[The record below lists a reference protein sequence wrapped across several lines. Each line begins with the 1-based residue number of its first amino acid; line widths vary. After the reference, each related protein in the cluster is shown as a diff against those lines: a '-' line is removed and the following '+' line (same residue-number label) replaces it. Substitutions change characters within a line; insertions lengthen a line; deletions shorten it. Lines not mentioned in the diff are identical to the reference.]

1 MGCGFSSPEAARG
14 PASTRDQIIGR
25 RTTHGSEPLDRS
37 VFITATENGE
47 WAPPCCVRV
56 YKCPDA
62 GWATLLFFRMG
73 GTNAAGGDDNV
84 GIDRPLS
91 APNGGS
97 TKVRQGSRR
106 RGTAQAQLAVP
117 QRRIRYRIASARFSP
132 TGIALARPIP
142 ASGGGWYR
150 DKRERERGEK
160 APSKSSKQAQPFTS
174 KAIQEQHPYPFLFL
188 FLLLQGSK
196 PTHEYEHREL
206 HPYHHSPPSLT
217 VYVHVHST
225 RVYGVPSNR

>member
-47 WAPPCCVRV
+47 WAPPAVCEFINARTLVGRLFSSSV
-56 YKCPDA
+56 WAEQTQPAVTTTSASTGRCPRRTA
-62 GWATLLFFRMG
+62 GQPKLGRG
-73 GTNAAGGDDNV
+73 AGGGARLRLSSPYHSDESGTALPAPV
-84 GIDRPLS
+84 S
-91 APNGGS
+91 AP
-97 TKVRQGSRR
+97 
-106 RGTAQAQLAVP
+106 
-117 QRRIRYRIASARFSP
+117 
-132 TGIALARPIP
+132 P
-142 ASGGGWYR
+142 ASHLHGRFQRPAVDGTET
-150 DKRERERGEK
+150 RERERGEK